1 MPDIKLGDISTNIG
15 STFSNIN
22 FSYPEVNIDEN
33 IKSGYLELFGNSSY
47 LHFNYDS
54 IKIDTTN
61 EIICVIHKSLDNT
74 KTAYIVF
81 NYEYSSGADKLYNK
95 PYIHL
100 NHHIANEIIEGST
113 LKYDSTG
120 FYILGDSS
128 TPASYLIYFKDTKLK
143 LNTDNIPDT
152 IKDTI
157 TVPNPTAGTKTFKR
171 GMYKND
177 EIDCDESTVGSATIA
192 KNKYATT
199 VAGNLGI
206 SIGVG
211 IIIIVTVIARIMY
224 IKDDLMFNVQD
235 KLFGITGAI
244 GHNGNSARLFK
255 YNVCWLILL
264 LLSIASFLAYGTGM
278 LQNRGYNFN
287 DERQDKTVSLSIW
300 LGFAIIS
307 LILFIFMI
315 GYKGLVLTHAAP
327 APAR

>member
-1 MPDIKLGDISTNIG
+1 MPVLTSITTDNG
-15 STFSNIN
+15 SNFSNIN

-54 IKIDTTN
+54 IKIDTN
-61 EIICVIHKSLDNT
+61 NKMICVIHKSSDTT

-81 NYEYSSGADKLYNK
+81 NYTHSPGNDKLYNK

-100 NHHIANEIIEGST
+100 NHHIANEILEGST
-113 LKYDSTG
+113 LKYDTNG
-120 FYILGDSS
+120 FHILGDST
-128 TPASYLIYFKDTKLK
+128 TPTLYLIYFKDTTLK

-157 TVPNPTAGTKTFKR
+157 TVPNPTTGTKTFKR
-171 GMYKND
+171 GMFKND
-177 EIDCDESTVGSATIA
+177 EIDCGESTVGSETIA

-211 IIIIVTVIARIMY
+211 ILIIVCVIATIMY
-224 IKDDLMFNVQD
+224 NKDGLTFNVAD
-235 KLFGITGAI
+235 KLFGII
-244 GHNGNSARLFK
+244 GVIDDNNCTSLII
-255 YNVCWLILL
+255 YNICWLILL
-264 LLSIASFLAYGTGM
+264 LSSIASFLAYGTGM
-278 LQNRGYNFN
+278 LQNRGYNIDN
-287 DERQDKTVSLSIW
+287 KRKDKTNFLSLW
-300 LGFAIIS
+300 LGIAIIS

-315 GYKGLVLTHAAP
+315 GYKGLVLTQ
-327 APAR
+327 ARA

>member
-1 MPDIKLGDISTNIG
+1 MTDLRAISTDIG

-61 EIICVIHKSLDNT
+61 KMICVIHKSLDNT

-95 PYIHL
+95 PYIHF

-128 TPASYLIYFKDTKLK
+128 TPALYLIYFKDTKLK
-143 LNTDNIPDT
+143 LNTNSIPNT
-152 IKDTI
+152 IKGTI
-157 TVPNPTAGTKTFKR
+157 TVPDIGSAGTKLFKR
-171 GMYKND
+171 GIFRND
-177 EIDCDESTVGSATIA
+177 EIDCGASTIGSKTIA

-199 VAGNLGI
+199 VSGNLGI

-211 IIIIVTVIARIMY
+211 IIIIVAVIATIT
-224 IKDDLMFNVQD
+224 IKKDDLMFV
-235 KLFGITGAI
+235 
-244 GHNGNSARLFK
+244 NGTQIFDIFNADGYK
-255 YNVCWLILL
+255 KVYNFCWAILL
-264 LLSIASFLAYGTGM
+264 LLSIICFLAYGGVMSFGTDS
-278 LQNRGYNFN
+278 NRDSTLFGLLA
-287 DERQDKTVSLSIW
+287 T
-300 LGFAIIS
+300 AIIS

-315 GYKGLVLTHAAP
+315 GYKGLVLIHPAAV
-327 APAR
+327 